1 MRSPRIQRLGVTLL
15 ELLVVLIL
23 MALSAAV
30 VLPALLPPSTVSM
43 DPPGAAALAHARRS
57 AIRRGES
64 MRFQLSVDG
73 AWALAS
79 VHDGNAV
86 DSGRVLSR
94 GLNGDTIVALN
105 VLINSLG
112 TCLPVAADGASASFD
127 PLACVWR
134 PMDAP

>member
-1 MRSPRIQRLGVTLL
+1 M
-15 ELLVVLIL
+15 VLIL

-30 VLPALLPPSTVSM
+30 VLPALLPPSSISTEA
-43 DPPGAAALAHARRS
+43 PGAAALAHARRS

-64 MRFQLSVDG
+64 MQFRLSADG

-79 VHDGNAV
+79 LHDGNAV

-94 GLNGDTIVALN
+94 GVNGDTIMMLN
-105 VLINSLG
+105 ILINPLG
-112 TCLPVAADGASASFD
+112 TCLPVAADGALATFD
-127 PLACVWR
+127 PLACAWR